1 MKSLKVNEVNQYGQ
15 AYGNQKTEGVKQ
27 ELDREAFLKIL
38 VAQLRNQDPLNP
50 IDGENFIAQMAQLS
64 ALEQLTTLNQKVVE
78 LGSMQQETRALALL
92 NKQVSVERPTGEILQ
107 GKVESVIM
115 GPEPRLLIN
124 QEYFFLGALREVN
137 NGGDLSE

>member
-1 MKSLKVNEVNQYGQ
+1 LKVNEVNQYGQ

>member
-1 MKSLKVNEVNQYGQ
+1 MKVNEVNQYGQ
-15 AYGNQKTEGVKQ
+15 AYGDQKTEGVKQ

>member
-1 MKSLKVNEVNQYGQ
+1 MKVNEVNQYGQ
-15 AYGNQKTEGVKQ
+15 AYGDQKTEGVKQ

-78 LGSMQQETRALALL
+78 LGSMQQETRALAFL

>member
-1 MKSLKVNEVNQYGQ
+1 MKVNEVNQYGQ